1 MSYTKNDVKDT
12 VNALFSRLA
21 DFSMV
26 SKNLLN
32 AKDIFEF
39 ELWFEKCVT
48 IDKRTTLLFLRK
60 NKGKINPM
68 YIEEVKHRFAEE
80 I

>member
-1 MSYTKNDVKDT
+1 
-12 VNALFSRLA
+12 
-21 DFSMV
+21 MV
-26 SKNLLN
+26 SKNLLK

-60 NKGKINPM
+60 NKGKINPT
-68 YIEEVKHRFAEE
+68 YIEEIKHRFAEE